1 MIKVLLTH
9 DPFMLENFYGTKA
22 IDGLKATADV
32 RFNET
37 GQVLDTA
44 ALIELAQGCDAIV
57 LDRNTPAEAAF
68 FDACP
73 ELISAHR
80 CAVDIRNIDV
90 DAASRNGVLV
100 TNASPGFVDAVVE
113 LTLGLMVDQ
122 GRSVSTYAHAY
133 HRGETPPASMGV
145 QLSGATAGIIGYG
158 EIGQRLADVLAF
170 LGMNVLVNDPYKD
183 VTNPAYR
190 KVELT
195 ELLGASDF
203 TICLA
208 VANTETENLLDD
220 AAFAAMKPDA
230 YFINISRGNLV
241 DEAALER
248 ALTNGTLRGAAVDVG
263 RADDQKP
270 SLRVAALPNVTA
282 TPHVGGQTP
291 AAAESQALETVEQV
305 RAVAE
310 RRQPHNAVN
319 PEPAKR
325 FTAHLSGG
333 E

>member
-1 MIKVLLTH
+1 MIRVLLTH
-9 DPFMLENFYGTKA
+9 DPFMLENFYGDRA
-22 IDGLKATADV
+22 IAGLREVADV
-32 RFNET
+32 TFNKT
-37 GQVLDTA
+37 GKVLDTR
-44 ALIELAQGCDAIV
+44 ALIELAQGCDTVV

-73 ELISAHR
+73 DLISAHR

-90 DAASRNGVLV
+90 EAASRNGVLV

-122 GRSVSTYAHAY
+122 ARSVSAYAHAY
-133 HRGETPPASMGV
+133 HQGKTPPAGMGM
-145 QLSGATAGIIGYG
+145 QLSGGTAGIIGYG
-158 EIGQRLADVLAF
+158 EIGQRLADVLTF
-170 LGMNVLVNDPYKD
+170 LGMTVLINDPYKK
-183 VTNPAYR
+183 VTNPALR
-190 KVELT
+190 QVDLP
-195 ELLGASDF
+195 ELLRMSDF

-208 VANTETENLLDD
+208 VANAETENLINDT
-220 AAFAAMKPDA
+220 AFAAMKQLA

-248 ALTNGTLRGAAVDVG
+248 ALTNGTLRGAAMDVG

-270 SLRVAALPNVTA
+270 SPRLAALPNVTA
-282 TPHVGGQTP
+282 TPHIGGQTP

-319 PEPAKR
+319 MEQASR
-325 FTAHLSGG
+325 FKAHLAGG
-333 E
+333 T

>member
-1 MIKVLLTH
+1 
-9 DPFMLENFYGTKA
+9 
-22 IDGLKATADV
+22 
-32 RFNET
+32 
-37 GQVLDTA
+37 VLDTPK
-44 ALIELAQGCDAIV
+44 LIELAQGCDIVV

-73 ELISAHR
+73 GLIAAHR

-90 DAASRNGVLV
+90 AAASRNGVLV

-122 GRSVSTYAHAY
+122 ARSVSAYANAY
-133 HRGETPPASMGV
+133 HLGTAPPASMGV
-145 QLSGATAGIIGYG
+145 QLSGGTAGIIGYG

-170 LGMNVLVNDPYKD
+170 LGMNVLVNDPYK
-183 VTNPAYR
+183 
-190 KVELT
+190 KVANSAFRQVALP

-203 TICLA
+203 TVCLA
-208 VANTETENLLDD
+208 VANAETENLIDD
-220 AAFAAMKPDA
+220 AAFAAMKQGA
-230 YFINISRGNLV
+230 FFVNISRGNLV

-248 ALTNGTLRGAAVDVG
+248 ALTNGTLRGAAIDVG

-270 SLRVAALPNVTA
+270 SPRLAALPNVTA
-282 TPHVGGQTP
+282 TPHIGGQTP

-310 RRQPHNAVN
+310 QRVPHNAVN
-319 PEPAKR
+319 PEQATR
-325 FTAHLSGG
+325 FKAHLSGR

>member
-44 ALIELAQGCDAIV
+44 ALIELTQGCDAVV

-241 DEAALER
+241 DEAALGARPDER
-248 ALTNGTLRGAAVDVG
+248 NLARCRSRCRACRRPETLTAPCRPAECHRHAPCRRTDPGGGGIAGAGNRGTGPRRRG
-263 RADDQKP
+263 
-270 SLRVAALPNVTA
+270 
-282 TPHVGGQTP
+282 TP
-291 AAAESQALETVEQV
+291 ASPQ
-305 RAVAE
+305 
-310 RRQPHNAVN
+310 RR
-319 PEPAKR
+319 
-325 FTAHLSGG
+325 
-333 E
+333 